1 MADNLN
7 RVARVVRDLENEYT
21 AFQFLKRMSPLTASQ
36 LAELDSSTY
45 SKGID
50 KEAQL
55 SRLNFLKERGAELEN
70 IRLNESKISPENYK
84 GSIENYIGMAQIPLG
99 LAGPLLVNG
108 AHAHGDFY
116 IPLATTEG
124 ALVASYNRG
133 MKACRLSGG
142 ITSLCIAEGIQ
153 RSPSFKFKNIGEAGL
168 FVKWTYDHLE
178 DFNRITKESS
188 NFAKLNDIKT
198 NLEGNT
204 VILTFEYS
212 TGDASGQNMVTFC
225 TDNICQY
232 ILKEFSIK
240 PQQWYIESNFSGD
253 KKATAVSFSTYRGK
267 KVTAEALLPK
277 KVVEEVLKSTPKA
290 VADYWQT
297 STLGV
302 VQSGAIGAQGHIA
315 NGLTALFIA
324 CGQDVA
330 CVAES
335 SVGITRM
342 EVSAE
347 GDLYVSLML
356 PSIMAG
362 TIGGGTGLGTQK
374 ECLQMMDCY
383 GAGKAKKFAEIC
395 GALALAGEVSIAAAM
410 SSGHFSIAH
419 QNLGRKK

>member
-1 MADNLN
+1 MN
-7 RVARVVRDLENEYT
+7 RVARVIRSLESEYT
-21 AFQFLKRMSPLTASQ
+21 ALQFLKRMSPLKESEIAKLET
-36 LAELDSSTY
+36 ENY
-45 SKGID
+45 SKNID
-50 KEAQL
+50 LEGQL
-55 SRLNFLKERGAELEN
+55 SRIEFLKKRGVELEN
-70 IRLNESKISPENYK
+70 IGPHNSKLSPETFK
-84 GSIENYIGMAQIPLG
+84 GSIENYIGMAQIPIG
-99 LAGPLLVNG
+99 LSGPLLVNG

-142 ITSLCIAEGIQ
+142 ISSLCIAEGIQ
-153 RSPSFKFKNIGEAGL
+153 RSPSFKFRNIGEAGL
-168 FVKWTYDHLE
+168 FVKWTYDHSDE
-178 DFNRITKESS
+178 FQEITKQSS
-188 NFAKLNDIKT
+188 KYAELNDIKT

-225 TDNICQY
+225 TDNICHY
-232 ILKEFSIK
+232 ILEKFSIK
-240 PQQWYIESNFSGD
+240 PQEWYIESNFSGD

-277 KVVEEVLKSTPKA
+277 KVVEEVLKSTPKSI
-290 VADYWQT
+290 ADYWQT

-330 CVAES
+330 CVSES

-342 EVSAE
+342 EVSPD
-347 GDLYVSLML
+347 GDLYISVML

-362 TIGGGTGLGTQK
+362 TVGGGTGLGTQK
-374 ECLQMMDCY
+374 ECLQIMECY
-383 GAGKAKKFAEIC
+383 GPGKAKKFAEIC

-410 SSGHFSIAH
+410 SVGHFSSAH
-419 QNLGRKK
+419 KTLGRK